1 MWCKISVC
9 DRIVILVWCGTT
21 RFPRIKGGA
30 PLVATLSPTINAA
43 VLIMVA
49 SGLVAV
55 GTKMVSAYGA
65 ITAAGSLSAAI
76 SAAITA
82 IGGVAVLAGYAA
94 AIAVILLALFL
105 FLKK

>member
-1 MWCKISVC
+1 MSASEQSA
-9 DRIVILVWCGTT
+9 RNPMSTT
-21 RFPRIKGGA
+21 K
-30 PLVATLSPTINAA
+30 TNAA

-55 GTKMVSAYGA
+55 GTKIVSAYGP

-82 IGGVAVLAGYAA
+82 IGGVAVLAGYAT

-105 FLKK
+105 FLKE

>member
-1 MWCKISVC
+1 MRGARGGQVESEVDGLKNT
-9 DRIVILVWCGTT
+9 LVELSSTT
-21 RFPRIKGGA
+21 K
-30 PLVATLSPTINAA
+30 TNAA

-65 ITAAGSLSAAI
+65 ITAARSLSAAI

-82 IGGVAVLAGYAA
+82 ISGVAVLAGYAA

-105 FLKK
+105 FLKE